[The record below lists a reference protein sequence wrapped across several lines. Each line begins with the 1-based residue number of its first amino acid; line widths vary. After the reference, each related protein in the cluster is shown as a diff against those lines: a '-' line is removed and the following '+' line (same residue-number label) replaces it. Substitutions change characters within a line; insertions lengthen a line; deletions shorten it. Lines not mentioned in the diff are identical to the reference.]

1 MEKELEWA
9 ASALAAA
16 FGSDGGCGAGE
27 TAVSAADMVRWGEC
41 STGPIVFF
49 FFLKESNRVFP
60 EECSGV
66 PHCRFISARVTC
78 RSHWSI
84 VSLPGQFLTGL
95 FQGPLSG

>member
-49 FFLKESNRVFP
+49 FFFKGVQSCVSGGVF
-60 EECSGV
+60 
-66 PHCRFISARVTC
+66 RRAA
-78 RSHWSI
+78 
-84 VSLPGQFLTGL
+84 LPLHFREGDM
-95 FQGPLSG
+95 